1 MKKKMSFTKK
11 VVIIATAF
19 ILSILA
25 LILILLV
32 AISSVF
38 NGVNLNVK
46 FGIPKSLQT
55 LWESAAKTCPEL
67 NWQMLAAEENVASNW
82 QPDIQNNTT
91 LGVGIAGLPQT
102 LYAEFV
108 KPIPKGGQ
116 KNGDIFDII
125 DSTYALARID
135 CSVLRNIPTITDTNL
150 KIELTTIPL
159 IQLESNTW
167 KPIISSS
174 HTLKAEKKFIKKME
188 SVPWSNLGQYFI
200 GEVQAEYKKLKNG

>member
-38 NGVNLNVK
+38 NNVNLNIK
-46 FGIPKSLQT
+46 SGIPKSLET

-67 NWQMLAAEENVASNW
+67 NWQMLAAEEQVASGWEPNM
-82 QPDIQNNTT
+82 QNNLTI
-91 LGVGIAGLPQT
+91 GVGIAGLPQT
-102 LYAEFV
+102 LYSEFV

-116 KNGDIFDII
+116 KNGDVYDII

-135 CSVLRNIPTITDTNL
+135 CSVLRNIPTITNEKL
-150 KIELTTIPL
+150 KVGLAVIPL

-167 KPIISSS
+167 KPIVSSS

-188 SVPWSNLGQYFI
+188 SVPWNNAGQMFLN
-200 GEVQAEYKKLKNG
+200 EVQAEYEKLKNG